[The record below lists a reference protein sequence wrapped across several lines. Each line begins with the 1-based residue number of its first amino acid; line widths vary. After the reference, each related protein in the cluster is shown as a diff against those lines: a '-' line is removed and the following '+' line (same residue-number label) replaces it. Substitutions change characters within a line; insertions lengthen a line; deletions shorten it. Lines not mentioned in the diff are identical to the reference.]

1 MPGAKGARS
10 LRNTEKTKK
19 KAASTVTRAKVTRNK
34 GVTKGARTAGK
45 KSAGIAR
52 ARKAK
57 A

>member
-45 KSAGIAR
+45 KSAGLAR
-52 ARKAK
+52 ARKTK